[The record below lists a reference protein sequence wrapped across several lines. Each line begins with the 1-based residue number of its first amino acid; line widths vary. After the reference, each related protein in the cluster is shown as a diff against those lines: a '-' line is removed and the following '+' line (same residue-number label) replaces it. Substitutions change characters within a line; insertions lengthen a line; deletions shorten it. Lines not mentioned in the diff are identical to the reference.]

1 MTDYIEFAA
10 KIKEKYPQY
19 KDVDDLTLAQKVI
32 EKYPQY
38 KEQVTFENVQKTP
51 KKAESKGIDL
61 TPSGIVK
68 KATSYPAAALRAA
81 LKGEDFDTA
90 MENTKRIYNEVKPA
104 KGLGDTAVDLY
115 AYSQIPLLRAAG
127 GVNKAAQVANTAKNA
142 KGLMGAVEGLGD
154 LVIKT
159 TSKIPNSIGIG
170 GTGKAAQ
177 LGRFAGN
184 AALQGGLPGALEG
197 LKTDNAGGGA
207 TTGTSVAALL
217 SGVLPVVGKAVGKA
231 VQKPAE
237 YLGKKAVEGLTDLKP
252 ETLKQVI
259 KPNSQALDL
268 TEDTAQNLLMDTTER
283 LQKDYQSL
291 IDNAGQEIQKAAMN
305 LPEERGVFASSLKN
319 ALDDIFNGSQ
329 VSGNPA
335 LNPAMN
341 SDKDIYNTV
350 AKLIDSSKNGV
361 KFTAPEMYDLMGNI
375 KRIPINWESTTA
387 NESNALKQMLYG
399 DFARRLGNLS
409 PELRAA
415 NKAYSDLAKFEK
427 NEGIRNILLPKRK
440 GDIDSASKA
449 LRNYNSTVTKG
460 NTNRN
465 IQDLEKILVNN
476 GKQPFINDIDDV
488 NAAMDLL
495 TQPKTGRNF
504 LGAQTIAKGLVT
516 PALKA
521 IREANRNGIPQK
533 IQNIQEM
540 LKPIAERLPMAGAK
554 GLSNMLYG
562 GISYND
568 YQ

>member
-38 KEQVTFENVQKTP
+38 KEQVTFENVQETP

-61 TPSGIVK
+61 TPSGIIK

-81 LKGEDFDTA
+81 LKGEDFNTA
-90 MENTKRIYNEVKPA
+90 LDNTNRIYNEFKPA
-104 KGLGDTAVDLY
+104 KGLGDFAFDMGV
-115 AYSQIPLLRAAG
+115 YSKLPMLRTAG
-127 GVNKAAQVANTAKNA
+127 GA
-142 KGLMGAVEGLGD
+142 
-154 LVIKT
+154 
-159 TSKIPNSIGIG
+159 
-170 GTGKAAQ
+170 GKAAQ

-184 AALQGGLPGALEG
+184 AAIQGGLPGALEG
-197 LKTDNAGGGA
+197 LKNNELGGGA
-207 TTGTSVAALL
+207 TTGTTIAALM
-217 SGVLPVVGKAVGKA
+217 SGVPVVGKAAGKML
-231 VQKPAE
+231 QKPAQ

-252 ETLKQVI
+252 ETLQQVI
-259 KPNSQALDL
+259 KPNSKALDL

-283 LQKDYQSL
+283 LQKDYQTL
-291 IDNAGQEIQKAAMN
+291 MDNAGLDIQKAAMN
-305 LPEERGVFASSLKN
+305 LPEERGVFVSSLKN

-329 VSGNPA
+329 VSKNAA

-341 SDKDIYNTV
+341 SDKEIYNTV
-350 AKLIDSSKNGV
+350 SKLIDSSENGV

-440 GDIDSASKA
+440 GDIDTASKA

-465 IQDLEKILVNN
+465 IQDLEKILVAN

-521 IREANRNGIPQK
+521 IREANKKGIPQK
-533 IQNIQEM
+533 ILDLQEM
-540 LKPIAERLPMAGAK
+540 LKPIAERMPMAASK
-554 GLSNMLYG
+554 GLTNMLYG
-562 GISYND
+562 GVEYND

>member
-38 KEQVTFENVQKTP
+38 KGQVTFENVQETP

-61 TPSGIVK
+61 TPSGLVK

-115 AYSQIPLLRAAG
+115 AYSQIPLLRT
-127 GVNKAAQVANTAKNA
+127 V
-142 KGLMGAVEGLGD
+142 
-154 LVIKT
+154 
-159 TSKIPNSIGIG
+159 G

-207 TTGTSVAALL
+207 TAGTTVAALL
-217 SGVLPVVGKAVGKA
+217 SGVPVVGKAVGKA

-476 GKQPFINDIDDV
+476 GKQQFINDIDDV

-562 GISYND
+562 YISND
-568 YQ
+568 

>member
-1 MTDYIEFAA
+1 MPTYRITAPDGRTL
-10 KIKEKYPQY
+10 KITGDTPPTEQQ
-19 KDVDDLTLAQKVI
+19 LTEIFNSL
-32 EKYPQY
+32 PNT
-38 KEQVTFENVQKTP
+38 EQEP
-51 KKAESKGIDL
+51 KESKGIDL
-61 TPSGIVK
+61 TPSGMVK

-81 LKGEDFDTA
+81 LKGEDFNTA
-90 MENTKRIYNEVKPA
+90 LDNTKRIYNEFKPA
-104 KGLGDTAVDLY
+104 GGLGDVAVDLA
-115 AYSQIPLLRAAG
+115 AYSRLPMLKAG
-127 GVNKAAQVANTAKNA
+127 Q
-142 KGLMGAVEGLGD
+142 GAGLGVKIGNA
-154 LVIKT
+154 L
-159 TSKIPNSIGIG
+159 SKY
-170 GTGKAAQ
+170 GKVGNA
-177 LGRFAGN
+177 GMFAGN
-184 AALQGGLPGALEG
+184 AAIQGGLPGALEG
-197 LKTDNAGGGA
+197 LKNNELGEGA
-207 TTGTSVAALL
+207 TTGTTIAALM
-217 SGVLPVVGKAVGKA
+217 SGVPVVGKAAGK
-231 VQKPAE
+231 VLKPAQ

-252 ETLKQVI
+252 ETLQQVI
-259 KPNSQALDL
+259 KPNSKALDL

-283 LQKDYQSL
+283 LQKDYQTL
-291 IDNAGQEIQKAAMN
+291 MDNAGLDIQKAAMN
-305 LPEERGVFASSLKN
+305 LPEERGVFVSSLKN

-329 VSGNPA
+329 VSKNAA

-341 SDKDIYNTV
+341 SDKEIYNTV
-350 AKLIDSSKNGV
+350 SKLIDSSENGV

-440 GDIDSASKA
+440 GDIDTASKA

-465 IQDLEKILVNN
+465 IQDLEKILVAN

-521 IREANRNGIPQK
+521 IREANKKGIPQK
-533 IQNIQEM
+533 ILDLQEM
-540 LKPIAERLPMAGAK
+540 LKPIAERMPMAASK
-554 GLSNMLYG
+554 GLTNMLYG
-562 GISYND
+562 GVEYND